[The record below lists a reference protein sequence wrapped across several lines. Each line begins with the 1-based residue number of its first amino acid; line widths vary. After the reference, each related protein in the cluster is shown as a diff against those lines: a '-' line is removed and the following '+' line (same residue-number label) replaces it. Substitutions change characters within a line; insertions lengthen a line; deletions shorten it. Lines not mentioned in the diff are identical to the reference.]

1 MKHAVVIF
9 SGGQDSTTCLG
20 WALNEF
26 DKVTAIGFR
35 YGQRHSV
42 EIEQAMKIA
51 DDLLV
56 DFHIFHMDII
66 SELGNSALLNP
77 KMDVDAEHQ
86 LNSDLPA
93 SFVPN
98 RNAFFINA
106 AHSFAQGIGA
116 QHLVTGV
123 CEEDYSGYPD
133 CRQVFITAIQDALNI
148 GYATDI
154 RIHTP
159 LMNLTKGQTF
169 ELADMM
175 GVLSTVIEDTHTCYN
190 GVRDK
195 EFPWGKGC
203 GTCHACELRAKGWE
217 DYMGLVK

>member
-1 MKHAVVIF
+1 MTHAIVIF

-35 YGQRHSV
+35 YGQRHSI

-51 DDLLV
+51 DDLRV
-56 DFHIFHMDII
+56 GFHIIDIPMLKQI
-66 SELGNSALLNP
+66 GGSALLTEDE
-77 KMDVDAEHQ
+77 DVDAEHKIHKDQ
-86 LNSDLPA
+86 FA
-93 SFVPN
+93 SFVIN
-98 RNAFFINA
+98 RNAQFILT
-106 AHSFAQGIGA
+106 AHAFAQVNGGTD
-116 QHLVTGV
+116 LVTGV
-123 CEEDYSGYPD
+123 CEEDFNNYPD
-133 CRQVFITAIQDALNI
+133 CRRVFITAFQDALNI
-148 GYATDI
+148 GYDTNI
-154 RIHTP
+154 KVHTP
-159 LMNLTKGQTF
+159 LMRLTKGQTF

-175 GVLSTVIEDTHTCYN
+175 GVLSNVIEDSHTCYN

-217 DYMGLVK
+217 DYMGLMK